1 MWAPRGRAFAA
12 LRQGAG
18 FRKFPGVFPEAG
30 LRAGSRV
37 PFPLLPAVRPRLRR
51 APRGGAYLLPEL
63 ASRSG
68 ERDVISRNRR
78 SRTAAPAAHGPR
90 SHRLEALKNSL
101 RLPFPGRLRTAR
113 PKPRAPPFVD
123 APPNILSS
131 ELRPRGP
138 LCYGVFMA
146 EKTAEKFVFYMY
158 RMTKAYPPGKEV
170 LKDISLSFYYGAKIG
185 IIGPNG
191 AGKSTLLRIMAGL
204 DKEFRGEAW
213 IEPGR
218 TAGYLPQ
225 EPKLD
230 EALSVREN
238 VMQAV
243 AGKKAV
249 LDRYNEIA
257 MRFAEELT
265 DDEMNAL
272 LEEQGKLQDKIDAED
287 LWSLDRNIEIA
298 MDALR
303 CPPGDLPVTNL
314 SGGERR
320 RVALCR
326 LLLEAPDLLLLDEPT
341 NHLDAE
347 SVAWL
352 ERHLR
357 EYKGSVVLVTHD
369 RYFLD
374 NVTGWILEIDRG
386 RGVPWQGNYAAWL
399 DQKLERLR
407 KEEKGESDRQK
418 RLSREQEWVKQ
429 SPKARHAKSKAR
441 LKAYEEL
448 LAEDAREQVKTAQI
462 MIPNGKRL
470 GDVVIQATGLRKA
483 YGDKLLFEDLTF
495 TLPRSGIVG
504 IIGPNGAGKS
514 TLFKIITGAETPDAG
529 TLKIGE
535 TVEIISMEQGRES
548 LDNSKTVW
556 EEISGGKDELV
567 IGARKMNSRA
577 YCGLFNFAGADQQK
591 KLSVLSGGERNR
603 VLMAKNLQKPGN
615 LLILDEPTNDL
626 DIETLQ
632 ALEQAILKFA
642 GCAVI
647 ISHDRW
653 FLDRIATHILAYE
666 GDSKVVWFEGNWSEY
681 EAARR
686 ARLGEDADN
695 PKPVRYKTLTR

>member
-1 MWAPRGRAFAA
+1 
-12 LRQGAG
+12 
-18 FRKFPGVFPEAG
+18 
-30 LRAGSRV
+30 
-37 PFPLLPAVRPRLRR
+37 
-51 APRGGAYLLPEL
+51 
-63 ASRSG
+63 
-68 ERDVISRNRR
+68 
-78 SRTAAPAAHGPR
+78 
-90 SHRLEALKNSL
+90 
-101 RLPFPGRLRTAR
+101 
-113 PKPRAPPFVD
+113 
-123 APPNILSS
+123 
-131 ELRPRGP
+131 
-138 LCYGVFMA
+138 MA
-146 EKTAEKFVFYMY
+146 EKTAEKFVFYMH
-158 RMTKAYPPGKEV
+158 RMSKIYPPGKEV

-185 IIGPNG
+185 IIGTNG
-191 AGKSTLLRIMAGL
+191 SGKSTLLRIMAGI
-204 DKEFRGEAW
+204 DKEFQGEAW

-225 EPKLD
+225 EPQLD
-230 EALSVREN
+230 PNLTVKEN

-243 AGKKAV
+243 AKKQAV
-249 LDRYNEIA
+249 LDRFNEIS
-257 MRFAEELT
+257 MKFAEEMS

-272 LEEQGKLQDKIDAED
+272 MEEQGQLQDIIDAQD

-303 CPPGDLPVTNL
+303 CPPGDWPVTNL
-314 SGGERR
+314 SGGEKR

-326 LLLEAPDLLLLDEPT
+326 LLLEEPDLLLLDEPT

-357 EYKGSVVLVTHD
+357 EYKGSVILVTHD

-386 RGVPWQGNYAAWL
+386 RGIPWQGNYAEWL

-407 KEEKGESDRQK
+407 TEEKGESDRQK

-429 SPKARHAKSKAR
+429 SPKARQAKSKAR

-448 LAEDAREQVKTAQI
+448 LAEDKREQVRVAQI
-462 MIPNGKRL
+462 TIPNGKRL
-470 GDVVIQATGLRKA
+470 GDVVIQAEGLRKA
-483 YGDKLLFEDLTF
+483 FGEKLLFDNLSF

-504 IIGPNGAGKS
+504 IIGPNGAGKT
-514 TLFKIITGAETPDAG
+514 TLFKIITGQEQADAG
-529 TLKIGE
+529 SLKIGE

-548 LDNSKTVW
+548 LDDSKTVW
-556 EEISGGKDELV
+556 ETISGGLDELV
-567 IGARKMNSRA
+567 IGERKMNSRA
-577 YCGLFNFAGADQQK
+577 YCGLFNFTGADQQK

-615 LLILDEPTNDL
+615 LLFLDEPTNDL

-632 ALEQAILKFA
+632 ALEQAVLRFA

-653 FLDRIATHILAYE
+653 FLDRVATHILAYE
-666 GDSKVVWFEGNWSEY
+666 GDSQVVWFEGNWSEY
-681 EAARR
+681 EADRR
-686 ARLGEDADN
+686 KRLGEDAEN
-695 PKPVRYKTLTR
+695 PKPIRYKTLTR